1 MRREVSEAWSHSLI
15 IKKALRG
22 GGGSGLT
29 VTGALGACLVARLA
43 VSDTAVGARGV
54 FTTLG
59 PAQGRAPLPT
69 FVNI

>member
-1 MRREVSEAWSHSLI
+1 MGREVSEAWSHSLV

-22 GGGSGLT
+22 GGGNGLT
-29 VTGALGACLVARLA
+29 VTGTLGACVVAGVA
-43 VSDTAVGARGV
+43 VSDTAVGARGI